1 MATYRSLSGARFARI
16 GRLARRLVIDERVSG
31 LPDVVSEQLRSGR
44 WLRSAHG
51 IYAIWHTLPTV
62 AATAGMDR

>member
-31 LPDVVSEQLRSGR
+31 LPESTS
-44 WLRSAHG
+44 
-51 IYAIWHTLPTV
+51 TV